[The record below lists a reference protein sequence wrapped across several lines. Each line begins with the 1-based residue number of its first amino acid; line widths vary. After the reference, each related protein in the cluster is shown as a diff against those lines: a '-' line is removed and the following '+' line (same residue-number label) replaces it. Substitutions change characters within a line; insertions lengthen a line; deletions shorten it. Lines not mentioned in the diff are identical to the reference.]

1 MLLII
6 SIVASILGVVKII
19 GTIIGVICAYW
30 YSSTLKVCERPL
42 STHDKKAL
50 AKPLLIGGIAGLIVT
65 ICLITRS
72 MYLSHTLWQ
81 AILSIGAYKI
91 LIVPVVGAVTYYY
104 PSKRRRKMKR
114 RAEFRKAH
122 LKKAST

>member
-1 MLLII
+1 MTLII
-6 SIVASILGVVKII
+6 LTVVSIFEVIKIT
-19 GTIIGVICAYW
+19 GTIIGVICAFW

-50 AKPLLIGGIAGLIVT
+50 AKPLLIGGAAGLIVT
-65 ICLITRS
+65 ICLIARS
-72 MYLSHTLWQ
+72 MNLGHTFWQ

-91 LIVPVVGAVTYYY
+91 LIVPVVGALTYYY
-104 PSKRRRKMKR
+104 PSKRRREMKR
-114 RAEFRKAH
+114 RVEFRKAK